1 MDQSLLIAVFVTT
14 TDGTGKDFEGKRG
27 QLAIGYPVGKDLILT
42 ARDVLQPGSPDYR
55 VHYRLKL
62 CWHHFRSNDDSDWIE
77 ISEDKIVWRGQGD
90 LDAALIRCRRP
101 PEAVGWG
108 IVSSEKPLDGMRWSS
123 GGFARATRH
132 EDVRNPDGFGGEIRS
147 TSDQD
152 ACFELTEDLQPEKGQ
167 DWKGVSGMPVFVGR
181 KILGVVRSVTPNVDT
196 KTLYAT
202 PTWRLLE
209 DEAFRRAIGYDEQ
222 LERVE
227 SVKVELAKTLTRST
241 DAIDT
246 LVEKLRMD
254 NEMAGLDHTQ
264 RAKQLADRLLP
275 ATDIRLVIDT
285 LRDTHR
291 SLCEDD
297 ETAEQGTKAA
307 EIVTKAAHL
316 IVPAVYDYGVVQW
329 TRSQK
334 GSDGIALVP
343 LPAGIKTVAEII
355 MAGVDGRKTKLRQRK
370 TELDYPEGELSLPQ
384 LPECGIDLGGA
395 KAREALQKHLEGKFT
410 PEKVEGLRHAV
421 DDYLIATKY
430 PPDPGK
436 ERVISWEQRIKPTA
450 DQIARESRDSKQTF
464 YLVLPLPDDVEGENA
479 MRSLA
484 KSLKKDYSAIMFLS
498 LDHDYQQDKQD
509 RDLVYPFCCMLPLQ
523 RGDPADVAA
532 KPWPEKTDFSP
543 TAPQEKPPSMST
555 PRFKIA
561 LSFPGEHRSF
571 VEKVAAL
578 LADRVGRYQVLYDR
592 YYEAEFARTDL
603 DTYLQRLYHDESEL
617 IAVFLCAD
625 YERKQWCGL
634 EWRAV
639 RDLIKQRQ
647 AATVMPLRFDETEIP
662 GLFSIDG
669 YVWVGGRSPQE
680 IADLILQ
687 RMESN
692 ARHAPAAP
700 PSTPNPPAPPPPSP
714 ALQTWKEKLGQ
725 VVKSIWR

>member
-1 MDQSLLIAVFVTT
+1 MDQSLLIAVFVPT

-297 ETAEQGTKAA
+297 ETAEQRAKAA
-307 EIVTKAAHL
+307 EIVTKAAQL

-484 KSLKKDYSAIMFLS
+484 KSLKNDYSAIMFLS
-498 LDHDYQQDKQD
+498 LDHDYQQGKQD

-523 RGDPADVAA
+523 RGDPAD
-532 KPWPEKTDFSP
+532 FSP
-543 TAPQEKPPSMST
+543 TALPITLNP
-555 PRFKIA
+555 
-561 LSFPGEHRSF
+561 
-571 VEKVAAL
+571 
-578 LADRVGRYQVLYDR
+578 LAPTL
-592 YYEAEFARTDL
+592 
-603 DTYLQRLYHDESEL
+603 
-617 IAVFLCAD
+617 
-625 YERKQWCGL
+625 
-634 EWRAV
+634 
-639 RDLIKQRQ
+639 
-647 AATVMPLRFDETEIP
+647 
-662 GLFSIDG
+662 
-669 YVWVGGRSPQE
+669 
-680 IADLILQ
+680 
-687 RMESN
+687 
-692 ARHAPAAP
+692 
-700 PSTPNPPAPPPPSP
+700 PSP
-714 ALQTWKEKLGQ
+714 ALQTGVTSRSLIMRGPFDVFLSHNSKDKLTVRQLAQALQARGLQFWLDEEQLVPGRPWQEALEQIIQTARTAAVLVGKDGLGPWEIPEMRACLSEFVNRHLPVIPVLLPDAPVKPELPLFLRAFTWVDLRGGLTEDNLNRLEWGITGVKPGQSLGSAEDRLHPLQTLKEKLSQ
-725 VVKSIWR
+725 WVKRIWR